1 VYLFHVRLEEIGIIG
16 NCQYA
21 ALIDQRAAIVW
32 CCLPRFDAE
41 PVFGAL
47 LDPEGGDFTIEAAD
61 ESAITTDS
69 YLENTNILETR
80 FHGTDGS
87 FRVVDFAPR
96 FTQHERSFHPAQI
109 VRVVEPLD
117 GAPVI
122 RVRCRPRLGWSRESP
137 GTVLGSNH
145 VEYTGFSAPL
155 RLTTDYPLTALDGRP
170 TTLTVPRHFVLS
182 WGAPVEEPLAPLAR
196 RFLDATQQHWRQWVK
211 ECNLPP
217 LFQQP
222 VIRSAL
228 ALKLMCN
235 DDTGAIIAAPT
246 TSIPEHPRS
255 GRTWD
260 YRYCWLR
267 DAYYVL
273 NAFRRLGHF
282 EEREK
287 FLEFLLNVAASD
299 PAMDLRPLYR
309 IDGSKVDGERIMSEW
324 AGYNGEKPVRV
335 ENAAGTQ
342 TQHDVYGEMV
352 LALAPIFW
360 DDRFAPE
367 RTPSVW
373 ALLERL
379 ARKAIAVAGTPD
391 AGIWEYRGLDRPQT
405 FSSLMCWVAADR
417 MAALARRHNPP
428 AEIEF
433 RLAALR
439 IRDEI
444 FSRGWNTDIASLVG
458 HYDGTDID
466 AAMLQ
471 AIPLRLFDA
480 GDPRADLTI
489 RAVQKALQHDGLLLR
504 YAHDDGLGTPKS
516 AFLICTFW
524 LVEALAHVGREAEAT
539 ATMQKAL
546 QLLSPLGLLSED
558 YALDSKQLLGNFPQA
573 YSHVG
578 LINAA
583 FAASP
588 SWSSVL

>member
-1 VYLFHVRLEEIGIIG
+1 MRLEDLGIIG
-16 NCQYA
+16 NGQYA
-21 ALIDQRAAIVW
+21 ALIDQRATMVW

-47 LDPEGGDFTIEAAD
+47 LDPDGGDFGIEPVDDRALATAA
-61 ESAITTDS
+61 
-69 YLENTNILETR
+69 YLENTNVLETK
-80 FHGTDGS
+80 FHAADGS

-96 FTQHERSFHPAQI
+96 FSVHQRSFHPAQI
-109 VRVVEPLD
+109 VRIVEPID
-117 GAPVI
+117 GAPTI
-122 RVRCRPRLGWSRESP
+122 RVHCSPRLGWSREMP
-137 GTVLGSNH
+137 AAVPGSNH
-145 VEYTGFSAPL
+145 IEYCGYPASL
-155 RLTTDYPLTALDGRP
+155 RLTTDYPLAALDGRP
-170 TTLTVPRHFVLS
+170 TTLTGPRHFVLS
-182 WGAPVEEPLAPLAR
+182 WGAPVEEALAPLAR
-196 RFLDATQQHWRQWVK
+196 RFLDETLAYWRGWVK

-217 LFQQP
+217 LFQQA

-228 ALKLMCN
+228 TLKLMCN

-246 TSIPEHPRS
+246 TSIPEAFRS

-260 YRYCWLR
+260 YRHCWLR

-299 PAMDLRPLYR
+299 PALDLRPLYR
-309 IDGSKVDGERIMSEW
+309 IDGSRIEGERILPHW
-324 AGYNGEKPVRV
+324 AGFNGEQPVRV
-335 ENAAGTQ
+335 DNLAGTQ
-342 TQHDVYGEMV
+342 RQHDVYGEMV
-352 LALAPIFW
+352 LALAPVFL

-379 ARKAIAVAGTPD
+379 ARKAISVAGTPD
-391 AGIWEYRGLDRPQT
+391 AGIWEVRGPDRPQT

-417 MAALARRHNPP
+417 MAALARRHNPS

-444 FSRGWNTDIASLVG
+444 LERGWNADLCSLVA
-458 HYDGTDID
+458 HYDGTDLD
-466 AAMLQ
+466 AALLQ
-471 AIPLRLFDA
+471 AIPLRLFDK
-480 GDPRADLTI
+480 GDPRAELTI
-489 RAVQKALQHDGLLLR
+489 RAIQKALQRDGLLMR
-504 YAHDDGLGTPKS
+504 YAHDDGLGASNGKS

-524 LVEALAHVGREAEAT
+524 LVEALAYVGREGEAT
-539 ATMQKAL
+539 ATMQKVL
-546 QLLSPLGLLSED
+546 NLLSPLGLMSED
-558 YALDSKQLLGNFPQA
+558 YALDSRQLMGNFPQA

-588 SWSSVL
+588 SWSEVL